1 MERPSR
7 RHDLDF
13 VRVAAFLLLIV
24 YHVSLIYNSRNFML
38 KAPDSSPA
46 FDIIHLLTHP
56 WRMTLLFFISGAVTG
71 MLLVKRP
78 PGALRSARTRQ
89 LLLPFLAGMAFLIPP
104 QIYVFLNAEM
114 GVHISLLEVFW
125 NYLTLTPVSLP
136 SGEQTLLAGMQHL
149 WYLLYL
155 WSYTVI
161 ITLAVAVW
169 PSLLSYIGDRLAPWL
184 TGKWVLIAPALLFI
198 FLRLVLRPIFPPSL
212 EFLTDWYSHAVY
224 MAAFVMGAVMAT
236 RDDCWDAIVNMR
248 RPALIL
254 TVACAVALVCLFPS
268 LPSSDPEMWR
278 LSVGRIL
285 GGTFQWCAIV
295 AVLGYARIWCRS
307 ENAVIRYLNRAV
319 LTYYVLHQTVMLLI
333 AYGLDRMGL
342 LSTMSFIPIAVATLA
357 ICAVVYELKLRL
369 ESAANAKLR
378 SHAA

>member
-78 PGALRSARTRQ
+78 QGALRSARTRQ

-136 SGEQTLLAGMQHL
+136 SGEQTLLASMQHL
-149 WYLLYL
+149 W
-155 WSYTVI
+155 
-161 ITLAVAVW
+161 
-169 PSLLSYIGDRLAPWL
+169 
-184 TGKWVLIAPALLFI
+184 
-198 FLRLVLRPIFPPSL
+198 
-212 EFLTDWYSHAVY
+212 
-224 MAAFVMGAVMAT
+224 
-236 RDDCWDAIVNMR
+236 
-248 RPALIL
+248 
-254 TVACAVALVCLFPS
+254 
-268 LPSSDPEMWR
+268 
-278 LSVGRIL
+278 
-285 GGTFQWCAIV
+285 
-295 AVLGYARIWCRS
+295 
-307 ENAVIRYLNRAV
+307 
-319 LTYYVLHQTVMLLI
+319 
-333 AYGLDRMGL
+333 
-342 LSTMSFIPIAVATLA
+342 
-357 ICAVVYELKLRL
+357 
-369 ESAANAKLR
+369 
-378 SHAA
+378 